1 MLIKK
6 WREDDILYIW
16 VTASRLWN
24 AKQIPN
30 INTNVF
36 KTFWPKWRCE
46 PSESKQDYTV
56 EVNSAN
62 DTMWWNRMR
71 PHWAIKSNKA
81 ILVSVW
87 HRQSLWLILRKTCN
101 SCWAWRDSWQR
112 RKRKMR
118 CHSPQERKLG
128 QPHNRALQTKTFYQ
142 MRCPRLQYKTVR
154 LTSYNSHHISRFGCP
169 SCMRWLQG
177 LCLPLVLLAAGSCIC
192 QETLISGLR
201 WQSTGKLSKIKKRTR
216 TSTLIL
222 LWDGLPSCKGWRSRT
237 ELLSRSRVMWWL
249 QW

>member
-62 DTMWWNRMR
+62 DTMWWNRMG
-71 PHWAIKSNKA
+71 PHWAIKPSWCQYGTDRA
-81 ILVSVW
+81 CGWFWGRPTTLAEHEETVDRGGRGRW
-87 HRQSLWLILRKTCN
+87 DATLRKKESSDSLTIGRFKPKPSTRWGAQDCN
-101 SCWAWRDSWQR
+101 TKPSAWPHTIVIIFLGLAVHHAWDDSKVFACPWFYLPPALVFV
-112 RKRKMR
+112 KRPW
-118 CHSPQERKLG
+118 SLDFDD
-128 QPHNRALQTKTFYQ
+128 NRLASYQ
-142 MRCPRLQYKTVR
+142 
-154 LTSYNSHHISRFGCP
+154 
-169 SCMRWLQG
+169 
-177 LCLPLVLLAAGSCIC
+177 
-192 QETLISGLR
+192 
-201 WQSTGKLSKIKKRTR
+201 
-216 TSTLIL
+216 
-222 LWDGLPSCKGWRSRT
+222 RSRREQEQAPWFCSET
-237 ELLSRSRVMWWL
+237 GYQAAKADDQEQNFWAD
-249 QW
+249 QE